1 MLFFVSCNS
10 QNAVQVL
17 NPTAFSQ
24 KINETNNAFVLDV
37 RTPEEFAEG
46 YIANAQNINY
56 NGSNFEAEIAK
67 LDKSKTYFV
76 YCLSG
81 KRSASAASYMRTN
94 GFKNVINL
102 EGGILTWQNKNLPL
116 VTASTAP
123 VVDKISIDEY
133 NKMINS
139 GTKVLIDYYAPW
151 CAPCIK
157 MKPMLE
163 ELAKEYDGKVKV
175 IRLDINENKQLAKQL
190 NIVEIPVLKIFENG
204 KETWNHNGFITKED
218 LKKQL

>member
-1 MLFFVSCNS
+1 MKFLSFLLVSMLFFVSCNS
-10 QNAVQVL
+10 QNAAQVL

-123 VVDKISIDEY
+123 VVDKISI
-133 NKMINS
+133 
-139 GTKVLIDYYAPW
+139 
-151 CAPCIK
+151 
-157 MKPMLE
+157 
-163 ELAKEYDGKVKV
+163 YDGKVKV